1 MAYHG
6 PLSIGEIGI
15 QWGKRKAYL
24 KKGVWWVG
32 EKAGILSAF
41 HHRNKVVP
49 KYLKNKAEIEE
60 SEVLEGT
67 NNF

>member
-1 MAYHG
+1 M
-6 PLSIGEIGI
+6 E
-15 QWGKRKAYL
+15 
-24 KKGVWWVG
+24 

-41 HHRNKVVP
+41 HHSNILVP

>member
-32 EKAGILSAF
+32 EKAGILRAF
-41 HHRNKVVP
+41 HHDKIRVP
-49 KYLKNKAEIEE
+49 IYLKNKVENED
-60 SEVLEGT
+60 SEGLGGT

>member
-1 MAYHG
+1 MG
-6 PLSIGEIGI
+6 KTEGI
-15 QWGKRKAYL
+15 F

-41 HHRNKVVP
+41 HHRNIVVP